1 MNTQY
6 IPLPGA
12 QVEKGT
18 SSVEQNTKLEARARK
33 VFGQFKKAGALAP
46 KVPREVG
53 TALKPSHKE
62 SKRLKQRSEHPQVRL
77 KGGLSQIHGNA
88 FC

>member
-18 SSVEQNTKLEARARK
+18 ASVEQNTKLEARARK
-33 VFGQFKKAGALAP
+33 VFGQFKKAGALPP
-46 KVPREVG
+46 KGPREVG
-53 TALKPSHKE
+53 TALKP
-62 SKRLKQRSEHPQVRL
+62 
-77 KGGLSQIHGNA
+77 
-88 FC
+88 

>member
-18 SSVEQNTKLEARARK
+18 SIVEQNTKLEARVRK

-53 TALKPSHKE
+53 TALKP
-62 SKRLKQRSEHPQVRL
+62 
-77 KGGLSQIHGNA
+77 
-88 FC
+88 